1 MKQKCKWH
9 CWYWEWKRTFASCL
23 SPALTS
29 QMYKKNKNWISGCF
43 GLGLEKKKKRGFN
56 DLHEFKLGKI
66 NVEATD
72 CAMIVYIFYELY
84 S

>member
-1 MKQKCKWH
+1 MALLVLGVEKNFCFLPFSSIN
-9 CWYWEWKRTFASCL
+9 FADV
-23 SPALTS
+23 
-29 QMYKKNKNWISGCF
+29 QNKKNWISGCF

>member
-1 MKQKCKWH
+1 
-9 CWYWEWKRTFASCL
+9 
-23 SPALTS
+23 
-29 QMYKKNKNWISGCF
+29 MYKNKKNWISGCF